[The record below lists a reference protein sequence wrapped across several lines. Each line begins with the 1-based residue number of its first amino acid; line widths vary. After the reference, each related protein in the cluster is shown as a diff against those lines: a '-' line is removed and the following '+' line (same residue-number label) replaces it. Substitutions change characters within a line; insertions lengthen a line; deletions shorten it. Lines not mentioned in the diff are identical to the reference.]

1 MKSVFGGLVG
11 FVLVFWAQSCS
22 IKLNGGSTQGLTTIN
37 IGYFEN
43 TAPYVLPTL
52 SQDFTEAL
60 KSRIRSTTSL
70 DIVRT
75 EQADAVMTGSI
86 TGYSIA
92 PASIQ
97 ATNSSTPPI
106 AGASALTITVEVKYV
121 NNIDK
126 HNSYEQSFSESKNF
140 TGDIASQ
147 QNTLVPALITQI
159 TEDIFNKAFANW

>member
-1 MKSVFGGLVG
+1 MKSVFG
-11 FVLVFWAQSCS
+11 VLVAVILVFSAQSCS
-22 IKLNGGSTQGLTTIN
+22 IKLNGASTQGLKTIN

-60 KSRIRSTTSL
+60 KARIRSTTSL

-75 EQADAVMTGSI
+75 EQADAIMTGSI

-97 ATNSSTPPI
+97 ATTNNAPPI
-106 AGASALTITVEVKYV
+106 AGASALTITVEVKYT
-121 NNIDK
+121 NNVDK
-126 HNSYEQSFSESKNF
+126 KLSYEQSFSESKNF